1 MTGENNPK
9 RTNGPTTSQQNKKNK
24 QQKQKQKQTHKIAQ
38 YSLN

>member
-9 RTNGPTTSQQNKKNK
+9 GTDGPTTSQQNKKNK
-24 QQKQKQKQTHKIAQ
+24 QQKQTHKIAQ